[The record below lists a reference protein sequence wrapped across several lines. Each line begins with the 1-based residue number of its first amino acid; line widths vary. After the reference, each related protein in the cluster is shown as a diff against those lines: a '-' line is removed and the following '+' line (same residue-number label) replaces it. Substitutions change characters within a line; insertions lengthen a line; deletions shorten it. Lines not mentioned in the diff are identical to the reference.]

1 MFGKFCT
8 RIFSEIFSENFVI
21 KLPGWNRQKILKVG
35 VSLGGTWNVP
45 RQPKEKRDKRPSVL
59 DSFKNLAFY
68 CLYFCIRHRYRSL
81 F

>member
-35 VSLGGTWNVP
+35 VSLGGTLYVP
-45 RQPKEKRDKRPSVL
+45 AWVKEKGEAPQIGLYPIKDLSL
-59 DSFKNLAFY
+59 Y
-68 CLYFCIRHRYRSL
+68 CLYL
-81 F
+81 